1 MPRAV
6 RGLIGLLAFGV
17 VWEAAVAAGLLPA
30 RFLPPPSVVL
40 AGVVELFAQD
50 AFLRDVVATVLAWA
64 IALGVAVAVAVPAGL
79 VLGGVPG
86 VRAASRVLV
95 EFLRPI
101 PSVALIPLVVLL
113 VGGGPEAKITLAVYA
128 ATWPVLYNTL
138 YAVGGIDPVL
148 RDTARTCG
156 AGPLRTM
163 LAVALPHAAPSVFTG
178 VRMAAAIALI
188 VVVSTEFLAG
198 ASRGI
203 GNVVL
208 TASSGAG
215 RSDLVLAATL
225 AAGAVGI
232 LINEGLERLGERLFG
247 RSTRSAEPV

>member
-1 MPRAV
+1 MPRAA
-6 RGLIGLLAFGV
+6 RGLIGLLAFGG
-17 VWEAAVAAGLLPA
+17 VWEVVVAAGLLPA
-30 RFLPPPSVVL
+30 RFLPPPSAV
-40 AGVVELFAQD
+40 ASGVVELFVRE
-50 AFLRDVVATVLAWA
+50 AFVRDVVATVLAWA
-64 IALGVAVAVAVPAGL
+64 IALGIAVVAAVPAGL
-79 VLGGVPG
+79 VLGSVPG
-86 VRAASRVLV
+86 VRAASRVFV

-113 VGGGPEAKITLAVYA
+113 VGGRPEAKITLAAYA
-128 ATWPVLYNTL
+128 ATWPVLYNTI
-138 YAVGGIDPVL
+138 YAVSGIDPVL

-156 AGPLRTM
+156 AGPVRTM
-163 LAVALPHAAPSVFTG
+163 VAVALPHAAPFVFTG

-215 RSDLVLAATL
+215 RVDLVLAATL
-225 AAGAVGI
+225 VAGAVGI
-232 LINEGLERLGERLFG
+232 AINETLERLGDRLFG
-247 RSTRSAEPV
+247 WSTLAAVS